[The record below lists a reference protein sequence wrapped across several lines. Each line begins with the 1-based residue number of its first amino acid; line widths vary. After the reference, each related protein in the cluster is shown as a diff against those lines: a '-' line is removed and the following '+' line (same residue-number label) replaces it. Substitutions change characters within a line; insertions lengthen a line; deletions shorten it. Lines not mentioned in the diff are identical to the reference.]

1 MDANK
6 AKVAVAVQK
15 PATQDPVLATVK
27 SVAAPTSTTRGNPS
41 PRPDGSVDR
50 AWYWFKTG

>member
-6 AKVAVAVQK
+6 AKPAVQK
-15 PATQDPVLATVK
+15 TATQDPVLATVK
-27 SVAAPTSTTRGNPS
+27 SIAAPASTTRFNPS

>member
-6 AKVAVAVQK
+6 AKVAAAVQK

-27 SVAAPTSTTRGNPS
+27 SIAAPASTTRCNPS